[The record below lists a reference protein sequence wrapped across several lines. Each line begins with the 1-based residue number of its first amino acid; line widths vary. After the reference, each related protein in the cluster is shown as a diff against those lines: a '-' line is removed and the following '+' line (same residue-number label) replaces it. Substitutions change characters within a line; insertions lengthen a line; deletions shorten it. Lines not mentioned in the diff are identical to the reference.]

1 MALHPIVLIFCNHG
15 SLNIDKM
22 WNETE
27 QNLHDAKCG
36 MRQNG
41 IFTGFAQSRVGE
53 CVCES
58 QFSGNKISLNTVPIS
73 QFPINV
79 NSIS

>member
-1 MALHPIVLIFCNHG
+1 
-15 SLNIDKM
+15 M

-41 IFTGFAQSRVGE
+41 ILMGFAQSRVGE

-58 QFSGNKISLNTVPIS
+58 QFSGNKINLNTVPIS
-73 QFPINV
+73 QLT
-79 NSIS
+79 